1 MNDPVALSY
10 TPHNRQSLSKVNALP
25 LVHFRY
31 HSVQRPKP
39 NFSRNCHFRLPSI
52 KLGPVTQPWNLGC
65 TCLRRESR
73 CPPDR
78 MTRAVRSVGQI
89 YVWSSFNRWN
99 RIIRDHDRAKEA
111 ASTWN
116 WVIRSH
122 GLFQA
127 RGGFFPCRP
136 CLPALHFFCTFCT
149 GLAHSAPANRKILRS
164 MEDSSAKPFLPSV
177 VRTSGVVSGS

>member
-1 MNDPVALSY
+1 MHYRSSTFATTVSNVRNQISPGTVTFGYLRSSSARLR
-10 TPHNRQSLSKVNALP
+10 NRETSGARVS
-25 LVHFRY
+25 
-31 HSVQRPKP
+31 
-39 NFSRNCHFRLPSI
+39 
-52 KLGPVTQPWNLGC
+52 G
-65 TCLRRESR
+65 ESR
-73 CPPDR
+73 GVPRTEWHERYD
-78 MTRAVRSVGQI
+78 RSVGQI